1 MVFCFLDED
10 LLRFV
15 AYLEDQ
21 NVLVQI
27 DDGQSDTGDEH
38 RVSDGGIDIFSGFS
52 YRSSKD
58 GVGSTLV

>member
-1 MVFCFLDED
+1 M
-10 LLRFV
+10 RFV